1 MTSALQPPPYLVP
14 SSLIQMDKWR
24 CSLLYQA
31 LIDSFQVLTLIQ
43 MLIHSV
49 EKIHINA
56 DIDSPRTNLPFM
68 KRKLQKH
75 QTLIAGI
82 LEGI

>member
-14 SSLIQMDKWR
+14 SYLIQMDKWR

-31 LIDSFQVLTLIQ
+31 LINSSQVLTLIQ

-49 EKIHINA
+49 EMIHIDT
-56 DIDSPRTNLPFM
+56 DIDSSYEFTIHEEEVTKTQNI
-68 KRKLQKH
+68 
-75 QTLIAGI
+75 TC
-82 LEGI
+82 